1 MKFKVDD
8 IVRITH
14 DDLFDDC
21 EGVILEAY
29 DELWGGSYLIELYK
43 GNERITQEEINEYY
57 IYFNDENLQLIRR
70 RG

>member
-14 DDLFDDC
+14 DDFFDDC
-21 EGVILEAY
+21 VGVILEAY

-43 GNERITQEEINEYY
+43 GNERITQEEIDEYY

-70 RG
+70 G

>member
-1 MKFKVDD
+1 MKFKVGD
-8 IVRITH
+8 IVRITN

-43 GNERITQEEINEYY
+43 GNERITQEEIDEYY

-70 RG
+70 G